1 MLKKLV
7 AGAASCLLC
16 LGLLAGLTGCQETP
30 APVSSDAGP
39 DLVSVPP
46 PLSIDM
52 TTLITAEQASQAVG
66 AEVAGPEVYEDGTWL
81 HFASEDAQT
90 TVDVHLNE
98 TTREL
103 YDTQIGLVKESY
115 GDGWEEAPNLGET
128 ALWLPEYQELLV
140 YTEGYMLD
148 VSVDI
153 PEEGAEAALVA
164 ARQIAA
170 LILEKL

>member
-16 LGLLAGLTGCQETP
+16 LGLLAGLAGCQEAP
-30 APVSSDAGP
+30 APVSSDPGP

-66 AEVAGPEVYEDGTWL
+66 AELAGPEVYEDGTWL

-103 YDTQIGLVKESY
+103 YDTQVELIKESV
-115 GDGWEEAPNLGET
+115 GDGWEEAANLGET
-128 ALWLPEYQELLV
+128 ALWLPDNQELLV

-148 VSVDI
+148 VSVDS
-153 PEEGAEAALVA
+153 PEKEGEEELVA

-170 LILEKL
+170 LVLEKL